1 MHDFAILSHPPISG
15 GWANDKKNVQNLYVN
30 IEKKFLIPPVFAPFW
45 GDIAHFAHF
54 GGILALFAIHKGQK
68 MGG

>member
-1 MHDFAILSHPPISG
+1 MT
-15 GWANDKKNVQNLYVN
+15 KNVQNLYMN

-54 GGILALFAIHKGQK
+54 GGILAHFAIHKGQK

>member
-1 MHDFAILSHPPISG
+1 M
-15 GWANDKKNVQNLYVN
+15 NKEN
-30 IEKKFLIPPVFAPFW
+30 KFLIPPVFAPFG

-54 GGILALFAIHKGQK
+54 GGILAHFAIQNGQK